1 MRYQIYTLL
10 LPALLAACATAPGS
24 VPAGSRTTVAL
35 LETTDLHSNVVGYDY
50 YKLAP
55 DASFGF
61 DRTAALIAEAR
72 KQYANTLLLDNGDTI
87 QGTALSDYEAL
98 VAPLACDQVLS
109 IYKAMNHLKFDG
121 GGIGNHE
128 FNYGLA
134 HLSQVTGNR
143 FQVDGVDPSKPR
155 CAGPAFPQVLANVY
169 SLTTRQPLFAPY
181 HIIEKRISAED
192 AAGKPLV
199 ATLKVGIISFAPPTI
214 MSWDKRWLDGK
225 VYTEGVRESAQKYIP
240 EMRAK
245 GADLVVAI
253 SHGGLDAA
261 PYSPTMEN
269 ANYYLAQVPGV
280 DALLIGH
287 SHQVFPNAKSTVAQ
301 FNLPGVDKAKGLVH
315 GVPTVMAN
323 LWGKHLG
330 VIGLQLAHDGQRWV
344 VDKTRTTVEARSAQ
358 RADKT
363 YVAADPAVAALV
375 AKEHEATIRYVKTPV
390 GTTGFRM
397 STYFADVGDVSAM
410 AIVNMAQADYVAR
423 YVKASM
429 PQYASLPVLSMSAP
443 FKSGNAGVTDFT
455 DVAAGSLALNN
466 AADLYLYPNALYA
479 VKVNG
484 GELKAWLEHA
494 AGRFNTIDPA
504 RKEAQELVNPAF
516 ASYNFDTL
524 TSPDVR
530 YEIDITRQV
539 GDRIRGLSYR
549 DKAVSVA
556 DEFLVA
562 TNNYRASGGG
572 GFPGLDGSKTVIA
585 SPDNNREVLIA
596 YIKSTKNLDRAMHG
610 GGRSWTFAKVKTAG
624 PVVFHSAPGMTA
636 LAHEAGLHNVSQLRA
651 DDGLGK
657 GFALYAVD
665 LEHGGGTVSGERG
678 SMRLKGIDTP
688 RGREQAANA
697 ILASAKA
704 GVPAAMFLVSNM
716 LYSGDGVTRDEDGA
730 RRWLETAAGREHP
743 EAMQQLA
750 MALRDG
756 SMGFARDEQRA
767 AVLIKEMAHA
777 MKHRAAAP

>member
-1 MRYQIYTLL
+1 MRYQIYTLFV
-10 LPALLAACATAPGS
+10 PALLSACATLPAGA
-24 VPAGSRTTVAL
+24 PAGSRATVAL

-55 DASFGF
+55 DASLGF
-61 DRTAALIAEAR
+61 DRTATLIAEAR

-98 VAPLACDQVLS
+98 VAPRACGQVIA

-143 FQVDGVDPSKPR
+143 FDVDGVDPAKPR

-169 SLTTRQPLFAPY
+169 SIKTRQPLFAPY
-181 HIIEKRISAED
+181 HIIDKQITAHD
-192 AAGKPLV
+192 IAGKPFT
-199 ATLKVGIISFAPPTI
+199 ARLKVGIISFAPPTI
-214 MSWDKRWLDGK
+214 MSWDKRWLEGK

-245 GADLVVAI
+245 GADLIVAI
-253 SHGGLDAA
+253 AHGGLDAA

-269 ANYYLAQVPGV
+269 ASYYLAQVPGV
-280 DALLIGH
+280 DAMLIGH
-287 SHQVFPNAKSTVAQ
+287 SHQVFPNAKSTAAQ

-330 VIGLQLAHDGQRWV
+330 VIGLQLAHDGKRWV
-344 VDKTRTTVEARSAQ
+344 VDKSATTVEARAAQ
-358 RADKT
+358 HADKT
-363 YVAADPAVAALV
+363 YVAADPSVAALV
-375 AKEHEATIRYVKTPV
+375 AEEHEATIRYVRTPV
-390 GTTGFRM
+390 GVTGFRM

-410 AIVNMAQADYVAR
+410 AVVNLAQADYVTN
-423 YVKASM
+423 YVKASL
-429 PQYASLPVLSMSAP
+429 PQYANLPVLSMSAP
-443 FKSGNAGVTDFT
+443 FKSGNAGVSDFT
-455 DVAAGSLALNN
+455 DVPAGSLALNN

-484 GELKAWLEHA
+484 LELKAWLEHS
-494 AGRFNTIDPA
+494 AGRFNTIDPS
-504 RKEAQELVNPAF
+504 RKDAQELVNPAF

-530 YEIDITRQV
+530 YEIDVTRGV
-539 GDRIRGLSYR
+539 GERIRNLSYR
-549 DKAVSVA
+549 GKPVSA
-556 DEFLVA
+556 ANEFLVA

-585 SPDNNREVLIA
+585 SPDNNRDVLIA
-596 YIKSTKNLDRAMHG
+596 YVKQTKNLTRAAHG
-610 GGRSWTFAKVKTAG
+610 GNRSWSFTKVKTAG
-624 PVVFHSAPGMTA
+624 PVVFHSAPGLTA
-636 LAHEAGLHNVSQLRA
+636 LAHEAGLRHISQVRA
-651 DDGLGK
+651 DDGAGK
-657 GFALYAVD
+657 GFALYAID
-665 LEHGGGTVSGERG
+665 LSQSDATTVGQV
-678 SMRLKGIDTP
+678 SMT
-688 RGREQAANA
+688 E
-697 ILASAKA
+697 ASARN
-704 GVPAAMFLVSNM
+704 GEPVAMFLLSNR
-716 LYSGDGVTRDEDGA
+716 LYAAGKLEEA
-730 RRWLETAAGREHP
+730 RKWLEAAVALDYP
-743 EAMQQLA
+743 EALQQKA

-756 SMGFARDEQRA
+756 SMGFERDEQQA

-777 MKHRAAAP
+777 MRHRAQ